1 MSKKILLV
9 LTSHSQFGNTGKP
22 TGYYLPEASVSAKI
36 IGDAGYE
43 IDFVSPQGGLA
54 PVVIGDENDP
64 INHWFLHDSEIQ
76 RKVSHTL
83 KPSEVDVTQYSA
95 IYYIGGH
102 GTVWDFKDN
111 QELQE
116 ITKQIWENEGVVAS
130 VCHGP
135 IGLINVKLSNG
146 KYLIDGKKIASF
158 SNDEEA
164 AEGGVGVVPFFVADE
179 LAAHGGILTHAALW
193 EPNVIVDGNF
203 VSGQNP
209 ASAKGVSEE
218 LVQLLKN
225 NQTKASSN

>member
-9 LTSHSQFGNTGKP
+9 LTSHAQFGNTGKP
-22 TGYYLPEASVSAKI
+22 TGYYLPEASISAKI
-36 IGDAGYE
+36 ISDAGFE
-43 IDFVSPQGGLA
+43 IDFVSPQGGTPPFVA
-54 PVVIGDENDP
+54 GNEPDPADE
-64 INHWFLHDSEIQ
+64 WFLQDELIQ
-76 RKVSHTL
+76 NRVNNSL
-83 KPSEVDVTQYSA
+83 KPSEVDVNAYNA

-116 ITKQIWENEGVVAS
+116 ITRQIWENNGIVAG

-158 SNDEEA
+158 SNAEEE

-179 LAAHGGILTHAALW
+179 LAAHGAILTHAPLW
-193 EPNVIVDGNF
+193 EANVIADGNF
-203 VSGQNP
+203 VTGQNP

-218 LVQLLKN
+218 IIQLLKKN
-225 NQTKASSN
+225 VL